1 MGVLINPANLSR
13 NQIEDIAEAFA
24 KATNYVPGRTDIRSY
39 VEQLGGIIE
48 DVGNNEDSNGG
59 TIEVRGAKEF
69 TIRLFLYTS
78 PKRKNFTI
86 AHELGHYVLHSRLG
100 QEQIIAQRNG
110 NNDLAEREANSFAAA
125 FLMPEKEVRERFDV
139 ETPGIIGNLAE
150 TFNVSISAMDWRCRN
165 LKLIQ

>member
-1 MGVLINPANLSR
+1 MGVIINPANLSR
-13 NQIEDIAEAFA
+13 NQIEDIAETFA
-24 KATNYVPGRTDIRSY
+24 KVTNYIPGVTDIRNY
-39 VEQLGGIIE
+39 VSQLGGTIE
-48 DVGNNEDSNGG
+48 DVGNNEDSSGG
-59 TIEVRGAKEF
+59 TIEVRGTKEF
-69 TIRLFLYTS
+69 TIKLFLYTS

-125 FLMPEKEVRERFDV
+125 FLMPETEVRKSFNS

-150 TFNVSISAMDWRCRN
+150 KFNVSITAMEWRCRN
-165 LKLIQ
+165 LKLI